1 MSTSAKQDSEST
13 QSRLASLD
21 ALRGFDMFWIMG
33 GDHLVHVAALGTGW
47 AWLAAASGQL
57 KHAVWAG
64 VHVYDLV
71 FPLFMFLSGVSLT
84 LSMEQGR
91 MASDGKT
98 AAIGR
103 AARRAAILVVLGII
117 YNFGWSLDPAKFRV
131 ASVLGQIGIAYLIA
145 AAVLVF
151 LDRWLWRA
159 VALAAILL
167 TVATLQLWIPVP
179 GHGAGVLTPVGIVN
193 GWIDRA
199 FLPGRLYGGSYDPEG
214 ILSTFSGAAVTLSG
228 AFAGAL
234 LLQSPSSAARTP
246 ILLAFA
252 GTASIAAGALI
263 APYYP
268 PIKAVW
274 TVTFDLLAA
283 GASMLLFAFF
293 LYVIDVMRW
302 RRWSFFFVVIGV
314 NSIAIYMT
322 ARFVAYPLFAMIKD
336 LALAPALAILLIAAV
351 TGLHWLA
358 LWVLYRKKLFLRV

>member
-1 MSTSAKQDSEST
+1 MSEQKDQNTKPT
-13 QSRLASLD
+13 RLASLD

-33 GDHLVHVAALGTGW
+33 GDHLVHIAALGTGW
-47 AWLAAASGQL
+47 AWLAVASSQL

-64 VHVYDLV
+64 VNAYDLV

-84 LSMEQGR
+84 LSMSHGR
-91 MASDGKT
+91 LARAGRG
-98 AAIGR
+98 AALAH
-103 AARRAAILVVLGII
+103 AARRAAILIILGIV

-145 AAVLVF
+145 AAVFVL
-151 LDRWLWRA
+151 LERWLYRA
-159 VALAAILL
+159 AALAAILL
-167 TVATLQLWIPVP
+167 TVAALQLWVPVP
-179 GHGAGVLTPVGIVN
+179 GHGAGVLTPVGSIN
-193 GWIDRA
+193 GWIDRVL
-199 FLPGRLYGGSYDPEG
+199 LPGRLYGGSYDPEG

-228 AFAGAL
+228 AFAGGL
-234 LLQSPSSAARTP
+234 LLQSPFTAARTP
-246 ILLAFA
+246 ILLALA
-252 GTASIAAGALI
+252 GTATIAAGALI

-274 TVTFDLLAA
+274 TVTFSLLAA

-302 RRWSFFFVVIGV
+302 QRWSFFFIVIGV

-322 ARFVAYPLFAMIKD
+322 ARFVAYPLFAMIKN
-336 LALAPALAILLIAAV
+336 LAVAPALAILLIAAV

-358 LWVLYRKKLFLRV
+358 LWALYRKKLFLRV

>member
-1 MSTSAKQDSEST
+1 MSEHKEQNTRSP
-13 QSRLASLD
+13 RLASLD

-33 GDHLVHVAALGTGW
+33 GDHLVHVAALGSGW
-47 AWLAAASGQL
+47 AWLAVASGQL
-57 KHAVWAG
+57 KHAVWTG

-131 ASVLGQIGIAYLIA
+131 AIA
-145 AAVLVF
+145 AAVLVL

-252 GTASIAAGALI
+252 GTASIAVGALI

-336 LALAPALAILLIAAV
+336 LAVAPALAILLIAAV

-358 LWVLYRKKLFLRV
+358 LWALYRKKLFLRV

>member
-1 MSTSAKQDSEST
+1 MSEHNDQNIKPT
-13 QSRLASLD
+13 RLTSLD

-47 AWLAAASGQL
+47 AWLAVASGQL
-57 KHAVWAG
+57 THAAWAG
-64 VHVYDLV
+64 VHAYDLV

-84 LSMEQGR
+84 LSMTQGS
-91 MASDGKT
+91 MAADGKT

-103 AARRAAILVVLGII
+103 AARRAAILIVLGIV
-117 YNFGWSLDPAKFRV
+117 YNFGWSFDPAKFRV

-145 AAVLVF
+145 AAILVL
-151 LDRWLWRA
+151 LDRWVYRA
-159 VALAAILL
+159 AALAAILL
-167 TVATLQLWIPVP
+167 TVAVLQLWVPVP
-179 GHGAGVLTPVGIVN
+179 GHGAGVLTPVGSIN
-193 GWIDRA
+193 GWIDRVY
-199 FLPGRLYGGSYDPEG
+199 LPGRLYGGSYDPEG

-234 LLQSPSSAARTP
+234 LLQSPSSAGRTP
-246 ILLAFA
+246 ILLALA
-252 GTASIAAGALI
+252 GTASITAGALL
-263 APYYP
+263 APHYP
-268 PIKAVW
+268 PIKALW
-274 TVTFDLLAA
+274 TVTFNLLAA

-314 NSIAIYMT
+314 NSITIYMT

-336 LALAPALAILLIAAV
+336 LAVAPALAILLIAII

-358 LWVLYRKKLFLRV
+358 LWALYRKKLFLRV

>member
-1 MSTSAKQDSEST
+1 MSEHKEQTTRST
-13 QSRLASLD
+13 RLASLD

-33 GDHLVHVAALGTGW
+33 GDHLVHVAALGSGW
-47 AWLAAASGQL
+47 AWLAVASGQL
-57 KHAVWAG
+57 KHAVWTG

-91 MASDGKT
+91 MAADGKA

-145 AAVLVF
+145 AVVLVL
-151 LDRWLWRA
+151 LDRWVWRA
-159 VALAAILL
+159 AALAAILL
-167 TVATLQLWIPVP
+167 TVAALQLWVPVP
-179 GHGAGVLTPVGIVN
+179 GHGAGVLTPTGTIN
-193 GWIDRA
+193 GWIDRN

-234 LLQSPSSAARTP
+234 LLQSPFTAARTP
-246 ILLAFA
+246 VLLVFA
-252 GTASIAAGALI
+252 GTASVAAGALL

-268 PIKAVW
+268 PIKAAW
-274 TVTFDLLAA
+274 TVTFSLLAA
-283 GASMLLFAFF
+283 GASILLFAFF

-358 LWVLYRKKLFLRV
+358 LWALYRKKLFLRV